1 MKAPTTEQTTIY
13 LSHIQ
18 KDLEAVTTELYTKVG
33 AVMAYLNNDNY
44 FVNEKFHIKDK
55 TMDELIVI
63 RPTLINGAEVNSVN
77 ARDLHAVLES
87 KRQFADWIKTRL
99 NEVDAVENTDYI
111 TFSQKNENGNNKPLI
126 EYILSTDIAK
136 EIAMLER
143 NDIGKKVRRYF
154 IEVEKAY
161 QNKATPINQL
171 DYMQLQLNYLKE
183 QDKKI
188 YALENKTDEIHKEQL
203 KVRHNVNRLL
213 NNDNYMTIIAFMN
226 LYGISQKGYH
236 IPSLGKKA
244 KRLSIEQGAFMGAV
258 IDPRY
263 GRINTYSVEILKQ
276 LFNIDELKA
285 M

>member
-18 KDLEAVTTELYTKVG
+18 KDLEAATTEIYTKVG

-55 TMDELIVI
+55 TMNELIII

-87 KRQFADWIKTRL
+87 KRQFADWVKARL
-99 NEVDAVENTDYI
+99 DEVDAIENIDYI

-143 NDIGKKVRRYF
+143 NEIGKKVRRYF

-161 QNKATPINQL
+161 QNKTTPLNQL

-203 KVRHNVNRLL
+203 KTKHNINRLL
-213 NNDNYMTIIAFMN
+213 SNDRYMTIIAFMN
-226 LYGISQKGYH
+226 LYGISQKGHH

-244 KRLSIEQGAFMGAV
+244 KKLSIEQGAFMGAV

-263 GRINTYSVEILKQ
+263 GRVNTYDIEILKQ

-285 M
+285 V